1 MITLA
6 KVLLL
11 AVAILVPLDDPAK
24 AAAPDAKQLKK
35 LINDLGADEFSVRE
49 KATQALSEMGRP
61 ALPALRE
68 ALQQSTDAEVRQ
80 RARHIMNSIQTSTK
94 YLLESLKDPDP
105 AQRKEAA
112 EILERLGADAKPV
125 VPALVEALKDKD
137 ENVRDAVINALLAI
151 DPAAAALT
159 RAIPAK
165 AHVDGKYQ
173 KLLRRIRVPR
183 DKQNYS
189 DFSDYGHFEGT
200 EWAGY
205 TNLPT
210 GYWVYVYPH
219 WYIWEE
225 KKEK

>member
-1 MITLA
+1 MIITPA
-6 KVLLL
+6 KFLFLTIS
-11 AVAILVPLDDPAK
+11 ILIALDDPSK
-24 AAAPDAKQLKK
+24 PAAPDAKQLKQ
-35 LINDLGADEFSVRE
+35 LIHDLGSDDFSVRE
-49 KATQALSEMGRP
+49 KATQGLSEIGRP

-68 ALQQSTDAEVRQ
+68 ALQSTDAEVRQ
-80 RARHIMNSIQTSTK
+80 RARRIMDSIQTSTK

-112 EILERLGADAKPV
+112 EILQRLGAAAKPV

-137 ENVRDAVINALLAI
+137 ETVRDAVIDALLVI
-151 DPAAAALT
+151 DPATEALT

-183 DKQNYS
+183 DKQSYS
-189 DFSDYGHFEGT
+189 EFSDYGHYDGS

-205 TNLPT
+205 NNLPP

-225 KKEK
+225 QKQK